1 MRSLLIILILAVI
14 PNLFGQEWDS
24 YLENEMVKID
34 FSRVNVFKDDD
45 SGAKI
50 IFRFTNKID
59 DSINLKFT
67 RKVRYTNGLF
77 FKKRRTKFIIALA
90 GNEIKEADLKSKE
103 YMNTIFQLFLGW
115 SADRWRIDSF
125 MIEKLNQF

>member
-1 MRSLLIILILAVI
+1 
-14 PNLFGQEWDS
+14 
-24 YLENEMVKID
+24 MVKID
-34 FSRVNVFKDDD
+34 FARVNVFKDDD

-77 FKKRRTKFIIALA
+77 FKKRRTKFIITLA

>member
-34 FSRVNVFKDDD
+34 FARVNVFKDDD

-90 GNEIKEADLKSKE
+90 ENEIKEADLKSKE

>member
-14 PNLFGQEWDS
+14 PNLFCQEWDS

-34 FSRVNVFKDDD
+34 FARVNVFKDDD

-59 DSINLKFT
+59 DSINLKF
-67 RKVRYTNGLF
+67 
-77 FKKRRTKFIIALA
+77 
-90 GNEIKEADLKSKE
+90 
-103 YMNTIFQLFLGW
+103 
-115 SADRWRIDSF
+115 
-125 MIEKLNQF
+125 

>member
-1 MRSLLIILILAVI
+1 MRAAFTEVLWPVRRPPAFKSI
-14 PNLFGQEWDS
+14 PMMNL
-24 YLENEMVKID
+24 
-34 FSRVNVFKDDD
+34 
-45 SGAKI
+45 
-50 IFRFTNKID
+50 
-59 DSINLKFT
+59 
-67 RKVRYTNGLF
+67 
-77 FKKRRTKFIIALA
+77 KKRRTKFIIALA